1 MLKKA
6 LQIQYRML
14 PDGAIM
20 TGVHRTDRGS
30 KYLGRSFT
38 VLRGELSKEDFTKA
52 LVDAMEKL
60 VTGVE

>member
-6 LQIQYRML
+6 MQVQYRIL
-14 PDGAIM
+14 PEGAVI

-38 VLRGELSKEDFTKA
+38 VLRGELSKEEFEEKLLT
-52 LVDAMEKL
+52 AMEKL
-60 VTGVE
+60 TAGIE